1 MEFVRSYPNH
11 THIFCCNP
19 NVSLRTRSGIISCAL
34 FSITDEYSGAFWGM
48 YVSKFDIKTV
58 ITFMQLSMLKDDE
71 KTFHGVPKNF
81 VVDKNPLFAN
91 QNFGRFVASL
101 AIRIIASQQTAAQK
115 GIAERTIAQLQKF
128 TTQFKGS
135 SLEEINQGLAKLTLA
150 FNDRTART
158 ATWNKITADQLVVY
172 GNVAEVNHG

>member
-1 MEFVRSYPNH
+1 
-11 THIFCCNP
+11 
-19 NVSLRTRSGIISCAL
+19 
-34 FSITDEYSGAFWGM
+34 
-48 YVSKFDIKTV
+48 
-58 ITFMQLSMLKDDE
+58 MQLSMLKDDE

-172 GNVAEVNHG
+172 RNVAEVNHG